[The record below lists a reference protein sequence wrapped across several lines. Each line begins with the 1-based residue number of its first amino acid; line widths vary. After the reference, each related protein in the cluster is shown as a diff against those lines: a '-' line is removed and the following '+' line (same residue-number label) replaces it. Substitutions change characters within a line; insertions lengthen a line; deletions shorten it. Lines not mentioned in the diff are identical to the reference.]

1 MFPRIKK
8 NCSSYHN
15 NFKLIDF
22 LQLSV
27 YNRRLALENIVVTA
41 SISTAILLWSIDLIN
56 KFWVKL

>member
-41 SISTAILLWSIDLIN
+41 SI
-56 KFWVKL
+56 